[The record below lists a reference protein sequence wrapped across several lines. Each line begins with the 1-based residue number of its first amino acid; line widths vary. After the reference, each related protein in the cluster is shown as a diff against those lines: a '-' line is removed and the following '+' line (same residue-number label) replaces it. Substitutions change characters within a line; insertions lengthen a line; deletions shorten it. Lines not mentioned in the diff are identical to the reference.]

1 MTGLLT
7 PTEHY
12 IVEYDAAIEFC
23 REQNKILWFPD
34 EINVSKDVQDIR
46 TNLSDAEK
54 HGVITTLKLFTKY
67 ELIVGDEYW
76 TALASK
82 IKKPACVSRMANNFS
97 YVEQNV
103 HAPFYSN
110 INNALGLGN
119 EKFYSEYVNDPVLA
133 ERIAF
138 LEDKAKG
145 NLDDFLTVLALTE
158 GAVLYSSFAFLKHFQ
173 SQGKNK
179 IMNIVRGINFSVRD
193 ESLHS
198 SASSWLYRQLAEEGG
213 VDNQNNVPVIAEAVR
228 QHEHQIVDKI
238 FEKGPVEG
246 ITATQ
251 MKNFVDSRIDVVL
264 KNLGYS
270 AMYNPSHNPIADW
283 FYKSINDYAMNDF
296 FTGTGREYIRG
307 RSAEEFM

>member
-1 MTGLLT
+1 MLLN

-12 IVEYDAAIEFC
+12 IVEYPQALKAVE
-23 REQNKILWFPD
+23 EQEKILWFER
-34 EINVSKDVQDIR
+34 EINVEKDVQSIR
-46 TNLSDAEK
+46 TEMTESEQ

-67 ELIVGDEYW
+67 ELIVGDDYW
-76 TALASK
+76 QQLATR
-82 IKKPACVSRMANNFS
+82 IKKPACIGRMCS
-97 YVEQNV
+97 LYQYVEKGI

-213 VDNQNNVPVIAEAVR
+213 VDNVANVPVIAEAVR